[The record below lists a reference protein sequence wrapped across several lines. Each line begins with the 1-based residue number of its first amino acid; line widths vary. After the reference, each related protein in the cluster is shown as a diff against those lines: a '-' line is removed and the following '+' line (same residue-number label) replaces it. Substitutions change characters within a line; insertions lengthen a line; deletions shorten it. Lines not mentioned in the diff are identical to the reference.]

1 MRRSFVGNYLRNL
14 SPISDCCRCTRNAKR
29 YPTKSV
35 IVVTTFPCM
44 VRPCMVCPIQLIF
57 PQLTFLT
64 LVLFNGYEV
73 FTRHNPLWGFVNTS
87 WGFYVSSWVELG
99 ILIVALLGWLVHGY
113 ISSGKWGLRVPDPQN
128 AEIVDGR
135 AEDLDDIIPSQRNRF
150 TRTVLWILNNI

>member
-1 MRRSFVGNYLRNL
+1 MYKECKAL
-14 SPISDCCRCTRNAKR
+14 SHRKR
-29 YPTKSV
+29 YRHYNLFLHGTALHGLSYSV
-35 IVVTTFPCM
+35 A
-44 VRPCMVCPIQLIF
+44 F

-99 ILIVALLGWLVHGY
+99 ILILALLGWLVHGY
-113 ISSGKWGLRVPDPQN
+113 VSSGKWGLRVPDPQN

-135 AEDLDDIIPSQRNRF
+135 AEDLEDVIPSRRNWF
-150 TRTVLWILNNI
+150 KKTVSWILNNI

>member
-1 MRRSFVGNYLRNL
+1 MYKECKAPSHQKRYRRYNL
-14 SPISDCCRCTRNAKR
+14 SLHGTALHGLS
-29 YPTKSV
+29 YSV
-35 IVVTTFPCM
+35 D
-44 VRPCMVCPIQLIF
+44 F

-113 ISSGKWGLRVPDPQN
+113 ISSGKWGLRIPDPQN

-150 TRTVLWILNNI
+150 KRTVLWILNNI